1 MSNTSIIKNMK
12 RVEPKSLLVLGNAK
26 SLAPYPFDK
35 YNVDTIGMSQAFR
48 YWKKIN
54 WYPTYYIC
62 LDKDI
67 NRTFA
72 NDIKGL
78 IKNRKL
84 NGIKRF
90 FLSKEILKKYPG
102 FSKLKYVHFV
112 EDLNQPGS
120 RGFSGDTQVTSGSF
134 AVRFGI
140 WLGYTKIYILGI
152 DSKYTPINMAWVK
165 RVTDKNQRLIVN
177 IDPDPDYFFDQYRM
191 KGDHLHVPPPE
202 RMKVRTN
209 HLITFKKVHRDF
221 NQRRNKVV
229 NCNNLSQLFKK
240 KILPY
245 ETIPLSFTAWM
256 PPTPPTPTPP
266 PATPP
271 KIWTVPP
278 QPSQPIKPTSVPIVP
293 TEPETPPS
301 LMPPV
306 AEEDNQ
312 DQDDGEEDNL
322 ENEPMAN
329 DDEGLEDY
337 IDEIIEDGVLED
349 DEEDK

>member
-1 MSNTSIIKNMK
+1 MK

-48 YWKKIN
+48 YWKQVN

-72 NDIKGL
+72 SDIKSL
-78 IKNRKL
+78 IKNRAN

-90 FLSKEILKKYPG
+90 FLSKEILKKYPA

-152 DSKYTPINMAWVK
+152 DSKYTPIDIAWIR
-165 RVTDKNQRLIVN
+165 RVTDKNQRLKVN
-177 IDPDPDYFFDQYRM
+177 INPDPDYFFNQYRM
-191 KGDHLHVPPPE
+191 KGDHLHIPPPE
-202 RMKVRTN
+202 RWKVRTN

-221 NQRRNKVV
+221 NSRRNKVV
-229 NCNNLSQLFKK
+229 NCNKVSQLYKK

-245 ETIPLSFTAWM
+245 QTIPASFTAWII
-256 PPTPPTPTPP
+256 PPTPSSPTLTASPTKPIISTNPSLPINPP
-266 PATPP
+266 IQIDTP
-271 KIWTVPP
+271 
-278 QPSQPIKPTSVPIVP
+278 S
-293 TEPETPPS
+293 EPEEE
-301 LMPPV
+301 PV
-306 AEEDNQ
+306 YDPEG
-312 DQDDGEEDNL
+312 DDEL
-322 ENEPMAN
+322 AHEPVAN
-329 DDEGLEDY
+329 DDEDQEDH
-337 IDEIIEDGVLED
+337 IDEIFDDDLPENI
-349 DEEDK
+349 DEEIIIS